1 MKRLG
6 SRLTWWRHTLPKKST
21 SAVDATE
28 EERRTM
34 KHFGIDIHK
43 NESQICILAEGRR
56 GLGSRP
62 GPAVRL
68 LGTLQNGTPLAVA
81 RRWSGRRRVLVA

>member
-6 SRLTWWRHTLPKKST
+6 SRLTWWRHTLPQKST
-21 SAVDATE
+21 SVLDATE

-34 KHFGIDIHK
+34 QHFGIDIHK

-56 GLGSRP
+56 GSGYRP
-62 GPAVRL
+62 DPPVRL
-68 LGTLQNGTPLAVA
+68 LGTLQNGAPLPVDRPIGVA
-81 RRWSGRRRVLVA
+81 GCVF